1 MPAFFIILIIIAEII
16 ITCQVVTF
24 ILKIDKKVCDLN
36 NKITQ
41 VTPKI
46 KSDIITVRIGLNK
59 VLLSLNKFEQ
69 KLKSKKEEFK
79 FIILKNIVTMA
90 LYLILNTNGKK
101 VLSVVELAFDI
112 KDFLVNMPKPLHS
125 LAYAKN
131 S

>member
-1 MPAFFIILIIIAEII
+1 MSTFFIILIITAEII
-16 ITCQVVTF
+16 ITCQVASF

-36 NKITQ
+36 NKIAQ

-59 VLLSLNKFEQ
+59 ILLSLNKFEQ
-69 KLKSKKEEFK
+69 KLHSKKEEFK

-112 KDFLVNMPKPLHS
+112 KDFLGK
-125 LAYAKN
+125 YAKTFA
-131 S
+131 

>member
-1 MPAFFIILIIIAEII
+1 MSTFFIILIITAEII
-16 ITCQVVTF
+16 ITCQVASF

-36 NKITQ
+36 NKIAQ

-59 VLLSLNKFEQ
+59 ILLSLNKFEQ
-69 KLKSKKEEFK
+69 KLHSKKEEFK

-112 KDFLVNMPKPLHS
+112 KDFIGK
-125 LAYAKN
+125 YAKTFA
-131 S
+131 